1 MHLITCSRNQPPSHA
16 SCQRSTCEHHHTHQ
30 TGAGRCQRTAMAL
43 NSGREA
49 GAALSSKW
57 ACESRAM
64 YPRNVPPSPLSYPS
78 LFWFLSA
85 TMGKSSRPPSM
96 QMQHTRAARGIASKL
111 DDFLKVGMN
120 PSCCVFCFL
129 FQAAWKTH
137 DLAQALA
144 LQLNSNLG

>member
-1 MHLITCSRNQPPSHA
+1 MPTYSNGIKLGQRGGCCAQLQVGVRKQSDVPTECS
-16 SCQRSTCEHHHTHQ
+16 
-30 TGAGRCQRTAMAL
+30 
-43 NSGREA
+43 
-49 GAALSSKW
+49 
-57 ACESRAM
+57 
-64 YPRNVPPSPLSYPS
+64 PSPLSYPS